1 FSLIAMGALAA
12 CSSTGGSAF
21 NDLLPVDP
29 AQASAEN
36 IASLTAVISRSPN
49 DPEAYNV
56 RGSAYGRAG
65 RYKEALA
72 DFDRAIQLDPNSYQ
86 AYANRALIHRYM
98 GNMQQAVADYTR
110 AIQLNPSYDVA
121 YIGRGEVFR
130 LSGRT

>member
-1 FSLIAMGALAA
+1 MARVSMRTFRVPQNALRAFSLIAMGALAA

-56 RGSAYGRAG
+56 RGSAYGRA
-65 RYKEALA
+65 
-72 DFDRAIQLDPNSYQ
+72 
-86 AYANRALIHRYM
+86 
-98 GNMQQAVADYTR
+98 
-110 AIQLNPSYDVA
+110 
-121 YIGRGEVFR
+121 
-130 LSGRT
+130 